1 MHNIEK
7 LIQEKIKTLLSP
19 KTIKGVEL
27 SEVSLRGNTGSSR
40 PADFISVYKE
50 CRNKPSLTA

>member
-27 SEVSLRGNTGSSR
+27 SEVSLRGDTGSSR

-50 CRNKPSLTA
+50 CRNKSSLTS